1 MEWITHLSSIEKR
14 LIVNLGKNTYLVCV
28 SSAWIILGPSY
39 YRSTPTCQDQTLICR
54 GRCISIGVCVGSDS
68 WHLTTWTR
76 SRYGSIRTGDGGG
89 TQPHCGGPVRRRRRG
104 RNLSRARPLPASTEC
119 ARLVRGWIHALK
131 HYRKPIHWYQVGRY
145 DMPFSFQTQNLE
157 SL

>member
-1 MEWITHLSSIEKR
+1 MITHLSSIEKR
-14 LIVNLGKNTYLVCV
+14 LIVNLGINTNLVCV

-39 YRSTPTCQDQTLICR
+39 NRSTPTCQDQTLICR
-54 GRCISIGVCVGSDS
+54 GRCIGVCVGSDS
-68 WHLTTWTR
+68 WHLTTWKR
-76 SRYGSIRTGDGGG
+76 SSCGSIRTGDGGG
-89 TQPHCGGPVRRRRRG
+89 TQRHCGGPARRRRG
-104 RNLSRARPLPASTEC
+104 RNLNRARPLPASTEC

-145 DMPFSFQTQNLE
+145 DKPFTFQIQNPE